1 MLGWVQMFTLA
12 GQYVD
17 CCQSI
22 FLRNWWNTQSVSKL
36 CVFIGWYPTLIQLDW
51 QQQLLTY
58 SLTYNL
64 FVSKIIKTV
73 QKVTNHPPPHQ
84 TMKDDWSRHIY
95 NENFGWSR
103 LFPSDL
109 TVCFRCNLFPSQIKF
124 SPLILSWQRRAS
136 IFWVKRQTWKD
147 KKQKTNTCTLDRV
160 F

>member
-1 MLGWVQMFTLA
+1 MMKW
-12 GQYVD
+12 Y
-17 CCQSI
+17 
-22 FLRNWWNTQSVSKL
+22 NTRIVSKL
-36 CVFIGWYPTLIQLDW
+36 FVFIGWYPTLIQLDW

-58 SLTYNL
+58 CFTNNQ
-64 FVSKIIKTV
+64 FVSKIK
-73 QKVTNHPPPHQ
+73 KNSSESDPPPHQ
-84 TMKDDWSRHIY
+84 MIKYDWSRHIY